1 MRAGGIVAERDLMA
15 PARDGVMLATDI
27 YRPEGSGPFP
37 VLLERTPYDKS
48 APSRS
53 ERTASDPTP
62 RSREEVAA
70 YFVAHG
76 YAVAYQDCRGRY
88 RSGGKFTK
96 YLSEAEDG
104 VDTLA
109 WLMRQ
114 PWCDGRIGTF
124 GLSYAAHTQ
133 AALGCLD
140 PPGLA
145 AQFLDCGGFS
155 NAYRSGIRHGG
166 AFDLK
171 QATWAYRN
179 ALADARDPEIRAA
192 LAAQD
197 IAAWFRRMPWTKGNS
212 PVSAAPEY
220 EDYLF
225 EQWSHGVFD
234 DYWKQPGIWA
244 EGFYDRYA
252 AVPIV
257 HLSGWYDPYART
269 AMENYVGLSR
279 AGRGPQRLILGPWTH
294 GDRSLSYAGEVEFGD
309 AAPVDGNLAE
319 DFFDLRRRW
328 FDHWIRGVSNGV
340 ETEPPVRVFV
350 MGGGSGRRNRDGL
363 LEHGGRWRAASEWP
377 LPETR
382 WMRFY
387 LHPDRGLGTEPPTG
401 AGALDYVFDPRDP
414 APTRGGAI
422 SSGEPVMRAG
432 AFDQSE
438 AANRSDVLVFTTPPL
453 ADDVEIIGPV
463 TARLW
468 IASDAPDT
476 DFTAKLIDLYPPSAD
491 YPNGFAMNLTEGLLR
506 VRYRDSWE
514 RPSLMTPGEVYPI
527 TIELFPVAN
536 LFRRGH
542 RLRLDI
548 SSSNFPHFDVNPNSG
563 EPEGSWRYP
572 RPARNRVFAS
582 SERPSHILLPVVP
595 KTAPADRRQSDRG
608 GSVLKARGP
617 CSAAPPASV
626 TRSGGDR
633 ARINRGFSTSCVK

>member
-1 MRAGGIVAERDLMA
+1 MTETDGIVERDVMV
-15 PARDGVMLATDI
+15 PARDGVLLSTNI
-27 YRPEGSGPFP
+27 YRREGARPFP

-53 ERTASDPTP
+53 ERTAAAATP
-62 RSREEVAA
+62 RSRAEVAS
-70 YFVAHG
+70 YFLGHG

-104 VDTLA
+104 FDTLA
-109 WLMRQ
+109 WLARQ
-114 PWCDGRIGTF
+114 PWCDGRVGTF

-179 ALADARDPEIRAA
+179 ALADARDPAVKAA
-192 LAAQD
+192 LEAQD
-197 IAAWFRRMPWTKGNS
+197 IRAWFRRMPWRKGNS
-212 PVSAAPEY
+212 PISAAPEY

-225 EQWSHGVFD
+225 EQWSHGAFD
-234 DYWKQPGIWA
+234 DYWKRPGIYA

-252 AVPIV
+252 DVPIV

-279 AGRGPQRLILGPWTH
+279 TKHSRMQLILGPWTH
-294 GDRSLSYAGEVEFGD
+294 GDRSLSYAGEVEFG
-309 AAPVDGNLAE
+309 AAAAVDGNLAE

-328 FDHWIRGVSNGV
+328 FDRWIKGIANGID
-340 ETEPPVRVFV
+340 EEPAVRVFV
-350 MGGGSGRRNRDGL
+350 MGGGSGRRNPDGR

-377 LPETR
+377 LSQTR
-382 WMRFY
+382 WTRLY
-387 LHPDRGLGTEPPTG
+387 LNADHSLLPKPPT
-401 AGALDYVFDPRDP
+401 ATSAALDYTFDPRDP
-414 APTRGGAI
+414 APTLGGAI
-422 SSGEPVMRAG
+422 SSGEPVMYAG
-432 AFDQSE
+432 AFDQS
-438 AANRSDVLVFTTPPL
+438 AAARRADVLVFATPPL
-453 ADDVEIIGPV
+453 DHDIEVVGPITV
-463 TARLW
+463 WLW
-468 IASDAPDT
+468 IASDCPDT
-476 DFTAKLIDLYPPSAD
+476 DFTAKLIDVYPSNGD
-491 YPNGFAMNLTEGLLR
+491 FPNGFAMNLTEGVLR

-514 RPSLMTPGEVYPI
+514 RPALMVPGEVYAI
-527 TIELFPVAN
+527 TIQLFPTAN
-536 LFRRGH
+536 LFCRGH

-563 EPEGSWRYP
+563 EPEGSWQRP
-572 RPARNRVFAS
+572 RTARNRVFA
-582 SERPSHILLPVVP
+582 EANRPSHILLPVIP
-595 KTAPADRRQSDRG
+595 LRRGLGYR
-608 GSVLKARGP
+608 
-617 CSAAPPASV
+617 
-626 TRSGGDR
+626 
-633 ARINRGFSTSCVK
+633 

>member
-1 MRAGGIVAERDLMA
+1 MTYTGGIVVERDVMV
-15 PARDGVMLATDI
+15 PARDGVLLATDI
-27 YRPEGSGPFP
+27 YRPDGAGPFP
-37 VLLERTPYDKS
+37 VLFERTPYDKS

-53 ERTASDPTP
+53 ERSAAVATP
-62 RSREEVAA
+62 RTREELAA
-70 YFVAHG
+70 YFVEHG

-104 VDTLA
+104 YDTLA
-109 WLMRQ
+109 WLACQ
-114 PWCDGRIGTF
+114 PWCNGRVGTF

-140 PPGLA
+140 PPGLS

-179 ALADARDPEIRAA
+179 ALADARDPAVKAA
-192 LAAQD
+192 LEAQD
-197 IAAWFRRMPWTKGNS
+197 IRAWFRRMPWRKGDS
-212 PVSAAPEY
+212 PISAAPEY

-234 DYWKQPGIWA
+234 DYWKQPGIYA

-252 AVPIV
+252 DVPIV

-269 AMENYVGLSR
+269 AMENYLGLSR
-279 AGRGPQRLILGPWTH
+279 VKRSRMQLILGPWTH
-294 GDRSLSYAGEVEFGD
+294 GDRSQSHAGEVEFGP

-328 FDHWIRGVSNGV
+328 FDRWINGV
-340 ETEPPVRVFV
+340 GNGVDEEPAVRVFV
-350 MGGGSGRRNRDGL
+350 MGGGSGRRNADGR
-363 LEHGGRWRAASEWP
+363 LEHGGRWRSASEWP
-377 LPETR
+377 LPQTR
-382 WMRFY
+382 WKRLY
-387 LHPDRGLGTEPPTG
+387 LRSDRSLAILPPT
-401 AGALDYVFDPRDP
+401 AASAALDYTFDPRDP
-414 APTRGGAI
+414 TPTLGGAI

-438 AANRSDVLVFTTPPL
+438 EASRVDVLVFETLPL
-453 ADDVEIIGPV
+453 DRDLEVAGPITV
-463 TARLW
+463 RLW

-476 DFTAKLIDLYPPSAD
+476 DFTAKLIDVYPPVAD
-491 YPNGFAMNLTEGLLR
+491 FPHGFAMNLTEGLLR
-506 VRYRDSWE
+506 VRYRDGWE
-514 RPSLMTPGEVYPI
+514 RPALMEPGEVHAI
-527 TIELFPVAN
+527 TIELFPVAD
-536 LFRRGH
+536 LFCRGH

-563 EPEGSWRYP
+563 EPEGLWQRP
-572 RPARNRVFAS
+572 RIARNRVFA
-582 SERPSHILLPVVP
+582 EANRPSHILLPVI
-595 KTAPADRRQSDRG
+595 
-608 GSVLKARGP
+608 
-617 CSAAPPASV
+617 PP
-626 TRSGGDR
+626 G
-633 ARINRGFSTSCVK
+633 